1 MTTIA
6 VAGLSAR
13 MMAEAASRDGFD
25 VVALDVFGDADTR
38 RAAPVWRPIGVPGAL
53 RFDAAR
59 LLAALRELAARGD
72 VAGWVAGSGFDGLP
86 HLLSHGARLLPL
98 IGTAACNVRRLR
110 DPATFFAALQ
120 SHRIAH
126 PPTSL
131 QAPADRNGWLRKDMH
146 GCGGWHI
153 LDAAS
158 APASIAAHR
167 YFQRCSPGVPMSATF
182 IADGEG
188 ARVLGVNE
196 LTVRRIGAHP
206 FVYTG
211 AVGPVDPVDMGPAI
225 AAQVDA
231 ALRSLVPAFGLRGL
245 CSLDFMRD
253 GEKVEVLEINP
264 RPPGSMA
271 LYEGRVAGGLM
282 AAHVAA
288 SVDGALP
295 AALLPL
301 PALFGTEIVFAPHAM
316 SIDEAAASAIAHWP
330 GTHDLPAAGT
340 AVGAR
345 DPLCSLGATGASAAQ
360 VRDAL
365 ATARAGLLGRLESLL
380 ETST

>member
-38 RAAPVWRPIGVPGAL
+38 RAASAWRPIGMPGSL
-53 RFDAAR
+53 RIDATP
-59 LLAALRELAARGD
+59 LLAVLRELAARGD

-131 QAPADRNGWLRKDMH
+131 QAPADRSGWLRKDMH
-146 GCGGWHI
+146 SCGGWHI
-153 LDAAS
+153 RDAAS
-158 APASIAAHR
+158 APPSIAAHR
-167 YFQRCSPGVPMSATF
+167 YFQRRSPGVPMSATF
-182 IADGEG
+182 IGNGER
-188 ARVLGVNE
+188 ALVLGINE

-206 FVYTG
+206 FVYAG
-211 AVGPVDPVDMGPAI
+211 AVGPVDVAPLI
-225 AAQVDA
+225 TAQVDA

-253 GEKVEVLEINP
+253 GEQFEVLEVNP
-264 RPPGSMA
+264 RPPASMA

-288 SVDGALP
+288 SVEGELP
-295 AALLPL
+295 DAVLPL
-301 PALFGTEIVFAPHAM
+301 PVLRGTEIVFARHAM
-316 SIDEAAASAIAHWP
+316 PIDEAAASVIAHWP
-330 GTHDLPAAGT
+330 GTHDLPAEGT
-340 AVGAR
+340 TVGAR
-345 DPLCSLGATGASAAQ
+345 DPLCSLGASGASAAQ

-365 ATARAGLLGRLESLL
+365 ASARAGLLGRLESLL